1 MSHSKFD
8 DDFNCLF
15 ISVIGRGDPA
25 GLVGREVG
33 LGDGF
38 EDPYSDRRR
47 IQSRLES
54 STKRKGKILFLQFKH
69 GHID

>member
-1 MSHSKFD
+1 MSHSKFT

-33 LGDGF
+33 FGDGF
-38 EDPYSDRRR
+38 EDPCSDRRR